1 MEKMENDRLDAV
13 LRSSARVLAEDNA
26 EILVGTWREIPPKTD
41 RHIRRTIRQSRRMR
55 EYGALYRRGR
65 QIAAVFCVVCAAVL
79 LLALSVQA
87 VRDALWS
94 VLVHWYDKYVA
105 VTYTVSDQPPAA
117 ILEKREP
124 TVPADWEKRILRDT
138 AASYLIR
145 YYQNDKLV
153 LTFEQMTVHTNEV
166 WFDNTDTMV
175 ERVLIHNNNGTLMLM
190 KEKEKYGLVWR
201 DDAYLYFITCNTDT
215 LAREKLLE
223 IAESVK

>member
-87 VRDALWS
+87 ARDALWS

-105 VTYTVSDQPPAA
+105 VTYTVSDQVPAA

-124 TVPADWEKRILRDT
+124 TVPADWEKRITLDT
-138 AASYLIR
+138 EFVYAVR
-145 YYQNDKLV
+145 YYQNNEQVFQYRQEVVGDK
-153 LTFEQMTVHTNEV
+153 ES
-166 WFDNTDTMV
+166 WYDNSDAVVEEIEIHGMAGAIVTMQEENCV
-175 ERVLIHNNNGTLMLM
+175 YLIWSDGT
-190 KEKEKYGLVWR
+190 
-201 DDAYLYFITCNTDT
+201 YLYTVSDRTGTTPDLVI
-215 LAREKLLE
+215 RM
-223 IAESVK
+223 AELIR